1 MHPSFG
7 TIFHNQAYL
16 CLQAGTGQAQYTE
29 QAAYGRFL
37 DVWPILDNS
46 KQRVPPKPSRFA
58 AGWSTEDLTVSM
70 LTIKLWGL
78 EHSWSTWSIIHSN
91 KNQIKHSEVENSPAF
106 ATCCVVPTK
115 APKNTSWAF
124 IEGSFHKLET
134 IYGLWPHPEFEPL
147 NDHQT
152 RWISG
157 SLENT
162 VTTIC
167 GQASQ
172 PLLLA
177 VHLQTFWPTPLQL
190 ELATGTPDRVGAPN
204 WKISLSDDSNK
215 GLDHLG
221 PFRKRS

>member
-1 MHPSFG
+1 MSS
-7 TIFHNQAYL
+7 
-16 CLQAGTGQAQYTE
+16 
-29 QAAYGRFL
+29 
-37 DVWPILDNS
+37 V
-46 KQRVPPKPSRFA
+46 
-58 AGWSTEDLTVSM
+58 
-70 LTIKLWGL
+70 KLWGL

-215 GLDHLG
+215 GLDHLRTISEEVIKSSKCAKSASTTIPSLWSMIHG
-221 PFRKRS
+221 CKRSLPRTCLAILLGYGCETCETSHAEMQTRQQLLWIPS